1 MKDLGKEIRN
11 GGVAKF
17 DGSQLGISRNG
28 KGSFPRFNYQSDE
41 QYKENFDKIFRK
53 KKNEKSS

>member
-1 MKDLGKEIRN
+1 MKDLSKTIRN

-17 DGSQLGISRNG
+17 NSSQLGKSEQG

-41 QYKENFDKIFRK
+41 TY
-53 KKNEKSS
+53 KKNYDRIFKNNKHVAK

>member
-17 DGSQLGISRNG
+17 DGSQLGINKSG
-28 KGSFPRFNYQSDE
+28 KGSFTRFNYQSDE
-41 QYKENFDKIFRK
+41 QYKENYNKIDWN
-53 KKNEKSS
+53 KN